1 MLGAGADQFQRQEG
15 GVRLHQIITRMKRL
29 PVQHRIA
36 HLRALL
42 SVEKP
47 YSQRRCELE
56 DLLQV
61 EVLKQLKR
69 ECRAA

>member
-1 MLGAGADQFQRQEG
+1 MTP
-15 GVRLHQIITRMKRL
+15 LHILIRRMQRL
-29 PVQHRIA
+29 PVKHRIA
-36 HLRALL
+36 HIKSLL
-42 SVEKP
+42 LVEKP

-69 ECRAA
+69 EIHAA

>member
-1 MLGAGADQFQRQEG
+1 ML
-15 GVRLHQIITRMKRL
+15 K
-29 PVQHRIA
+29 
-36 HLRALL
+36 
-42 SVEKP
+42 VEKP

-69 ECRAA
+69 EIRAA

>member
-1 MLGAGADQFQRQEG
+1 MTPLHVMLR
-15 GVRLHQIITRMKRL
+15 RMQRL
-29 PVQHRIA
+29 PVKHRIA
-36 HLRALL
+36 HIKSLL

-61 EVLKQLKR
+61 EMLKQLRR
-69 ECRAA
+69 EIRNVA

>member
-1 MLGAGADQFQRQEG
+1 
-15 GVRLHQIITRMKRL
+15 VTPLHILIKRMQRL
-29 PVQHRIA
+29 PAKQRIA
-36 HLRALL
+36 HIKSLL
-42 SVEKP
+42 AVEKP

-69 ECRAA
+69 EMRAA